1 MYIYDVQIRTR
12 YSETDKMGIIYHAN
26 YITYYEIARTE
37 MLRNTG
43 IYSYNEMELAGI
55 MMPVVEVQSK
65 YIMPAYYDENLTIR
79 VIIKEMPTA
88 KMTFCYEVFNEK
100 QELLNI
106 GAVTLAFMNSQTRR
120 PCRPPQKL
128 LDCLIDYFPPKE

>member
-12 YSETDKMGIIYHAN
+12 YNETDKMGVIYHAN
-26 YITYYEIARTE
+26 YINYYEIARTE

-43 IYSYNEMELAGI
+43 VYSYSEMESDGI
-55 MMPVVEVQSK
+55 MMPVVEIQSR
-65 YIMPAYYDENLTIR
+65 YILPAYYDENLTVR

-88 KMTFCYEVFNEK
+88 KITFYYEIFNEK
-100 QELLNI
+100 QELLNT
-106 GAVTLAFMNSQTRR
+106 GMTVLAFMNSVNHR

-128 LDCLIDYFPPKE
+128 INCLKEVLL

>member
-1 MYIYDVQIRTR
+1 M
-12 YSETDKMGIIYHAN
+12 
-26 YITYYEIARTE
+26 EID
-37 MLRNTG
+37 
-43 IYSYNEMELAGI
+43 GI

-79 VIIKEMPTA
+79 VMIKEMPTA

-106 GAVTLAFMNSQTRR
+106 GTVVLAFMNSQTRR

-128 LDCLIDYFPPKE
+128 IDCLIDYF

>member
-12 YSETDKMGIIYHAN
+12 YSETDKMGVIYHAN

-43 IYSYNEMELAGI
+43 IYSYNEMEIAGI

-79 VIIKEMPTA
+79 VMIKEMPTA

-106 GAVTLAFMNSQTRR
+106 GTVVLAFMNSQTRR

-128 LDCLIDYFPPKE
+128 IDCLIDYF

>member
-12 YSETDKMGIIYHAN
+12 YNETDKMGIIYHAN
-26 YITYYEIARTE
+26 YISYYEIARTE

-43 IYSYNEMELAGI
+43 VYSYNEMETAGI
-55 MMPVVEVQSK
+55 MMPVIEIQSK
-65 YIMPAYYDENLTIR
+65 YLLPAYYDENLTVR

-88 KMTFCYEVFNEK
+88 KITFCYEVFNEK
-100 QELLNI
+100 HELLNT
-106 GAVTLAFMNSQTRR
+106 GMVVLAFMNSQTRR

-128 LDCLIDYFPPKE
+128 IDCLKDHF